1 MVPSYFYHGLI
12 RKYVIYF
19 GTLFND
25 ISIERTDEGGNTI
38 QDFVVPIAYGP
49 RQKFIARLEQ
59 DPTLNKSVALTLP
72 RMSFEIVDFEYDPSR
87 KLPSTNKILKQSTNY
102 TGKLDSVYNPV
113 PVNIKFALAI
123 YTRNAEDGFKIFEQ
137 ILPYFTPEWTSTLN
151 ILPEMDLKV
160 DVPVV
165 MNDINMVD
173 KYEGSFEDLSR
184 RYIIHTLT
192 FTMKGY
198 LFGPTSR
205 SDIIRK
211 AIVNLYNNQN
221 VRTANLTIQNYIT
234 QFKPGD
240 FIYQT
245 NGSTQ
250 TASGIVKEANTT
262 FLYVINVNGKFNT
275 ANNVLCG
282 NSNAVGDVSAV
293 SSADT
298 VSEVITVRPGLTNT
312 GKPTANLSLSIDLDL
327 IKSTDDYGINI
338 SISEP

>member
-12 RKYVIYF
+12 RKYVVYF

-25 ISIERTDEGGNTI
+25 ISIERTDDNGNVI

-49 RQKFIARLEQ
+49 KQKFIARLEQ

-72 RMSFEIVDFEYDPSR
+72 RMSFEIVSFKYDPSR
-87 KLPSTNKILKQSTNY
+87 KLPSTGKIFKQSTNY
-102 TGKLDSVYNPV
+102 TGKLESVYNPV
-113 PVNIKFALAI
+113 PVNIEFSLSI
-123 YTRNAEDGFKIFEQ
+123 YAKNAEDGFKIFEQ
-137 ILPYFTPEWTSTLN
+137 IIPYFTPEWTATLN
-151 ILPEMDLKV
+151 ILSDIDLKV

-165 MNDINMVD
+165 LNNINMVD

-184 RYIIHTLT
+184 RYIVHTLT
-192 FTMKGY
+192 FTMKAY

-211 AIVNLYNNQN
+211 AIVNLYNNQK
-221 VRTANLTIQNYIT
+221 VRTANLSITNYIT

-240 FIYQT
+240 FVYQT

-250 TASGIVKEANTT
+250 TASGIVQISNSS
-262 FLYVINVNGKFNT
+262 FLYITNVSGHFNT
-275 ANNVLCG
+275 ANNILCG
-282 NSNAVGDVSAV
+282 NSNAVGDVTAV

-298 VSEVITVRPGLTNT
+298 VTERVEVRPALTSA
-312 GKPTANLSLSIDLDL
+312 GKPTANLSLSIDLDQ

>member
-25 ISIERTDEGGNTI
+25 ISIERTDSSYNTI

-72 RMSFEIVDFEYDPSR
+72 RMSFEIVDFDYDPSR
-87 KLPSTNKILKQSTNY
+87 KLPSTGKILKQSTNY

-165 MNDINMVD
+165 LNDINMVD
-173 KYEGSFEDLSR
+173 KYEGSYEDLSR
-184 RYIIHTLT
+184 RYIVHTLT

-198 LFGPTSR
+198 LFGPTTR
-205 SDIIRK
+205 SDIIRRS
-211 AIVNLYNNQN
+211 IVNLYNNQN
-221 VRTANLTIQNYIT
+221 VKTANLTIQNYVT

-240 FIYQT
+240 FVYQT

-250 TASGIVKEANTT
+250 TATGTVKEANTT

-298 VSEVITVRPGLTNT
+298 VSEVITVRPGLTSA
-312 GKPTANLSLSIDLDL
+312 GKPTANLDLSIDLNQ